1 MAGPNKGAKHLHVC
15 KNWVGK
21 DLLKRDDSTKERF
34 RCFKSKDQFEIS
46 CGHSTSNCA
55 SDSTCWDVLP
65 RTWSGSC
72 PGFSII
78 SQEASSASIFYS
90 QSAMAAALRGWQ
102 GVAGIVAR
110 QRQALPSTWLA
121 VRCFADRRVGVVKM
135 LDSRIVE
142 EVWPWH
148 ACHYGNM
155 ANCQSSPGIRLC
167 QLSSSPSVTCY
178 LRFFSRVLWTAS

>member
-1 MAGPNKGAKHLHVC
+1 
-15 KNWVGK
+15 
-21 DLLKRDDSTKERF
+21 
-34 RCFKSKDQFEIS
+34 
-46 CGHSTSNCA
+46 
-55 SDSTCWDVLP
+55 
-65 RTWSGSC
+65 
-72 PGFSII
+72 
-78 SQEASSASIFYS
+78 
-90 QSAMAAALRGWQ
+90 MAAALRGWQ

-155 ANCQSSPGIRLC
+155 VNCQSSPGIRLC